1 MNSATKPSPSFRRA
15 TESFNHLWY
24 NLRTGNQSALKGA
37 MYNLVIVIAV
47 AAIIAVCLVL
57 GPFLKPLLW
66 SVLIGAVLFPFKSS
80 LSFGLKRWFAR
91 IEEED
96 THLLVGVVLAPLQA
110 LEAFGEYLTSVFM
123 KHMQYIL
130 GGAFSLLM
138 LGLFVSYAPKGLL
151 CVVWRHVRWAHT
163 LFTNVLSSID
173 YTIVRLTNVFSN
185 NILIQCNYFLLLR
198 SLV

>member
-1 MNSATKPSPSFRRA
+1 MNPSTKPSPSFRKA

-24 NLRTGNQSALKGA
+24 NLRSGNQSALKGA

-47 AAIIAVCLVL
+47 SAIIAVCLVL

-91 IEEED
+91 IDEED
-96 THLLVGVVLAPLQA
+96 THMLVGIVLAPLQA
-110 LEAFGEYLTSVFM
+110 LEAFGEYLSSVFM

-130 GGAFSLLM
+130 AGAASLL
-138 LGLFVSYAPKGLL
+138 LLSLFVSYAPKGLL
-151 CVVWRHVRWAHT
+151 CVVWRHVRLAHS
-163 LFTNVLSSID
+163 LFTNVLGSID
-173 YTIVRLTNVFSN
+173 HTIV
-185 NILIQCNYFLLLR
+185 ILFGIFF
-198 SLV
+198 

>member
-1 MNSATKPSPSFRRA
+1 
-15 TESFNHLWY
+15 
-24 NLRTGNQSALKGA
+24 

-47 AAIIAVCLVL
+47 AAIVAVCLVL

-80 LSFGLKRWFAR
+80 MSFGLKRWFAR

-96 THLLVGVVLAPLQA
+96 THLLVGVALAPLQA
-110 LEAFGEYLTSVFM
+110 LDAFGEFLSSVFM
-123 KHMQYIL
+123 KHMQMIL
-130 GGAFSLLM
+130 GSALSLLL

-173 YTIVRLTNVFSN
+173 YTIVRSFRALF
-185 NILIQCNYFLLLR
+185 
-198 SLV
+198 

>member
-1 MNSATKPSPSFRRA
+1 MNPSTKPSPSFRKA
-15 TESFNHLWY
+15 TESFNHMWY

-37 MYNLVIVIAV
+37 MYNFVIVIVVAAV
-47 AAIIAVCLVL
+47 AAVCLVL

-96 THLLVGVVLAPLQA
+96 THLLVGLVKAPFEA
-110 LEAFGEYLTSVFM
+110 LDTFGEYLSSVFM

-130 GGAFSLLM
+130 GGAVSLLL
-138 LGLFVSYAPKGLL
+138 LGLFVSYAPKGVL
-151 CVVWRHVRWAHT
+151 CVLWRQVRWGHT

-173 YTIVRLTNVFSN
+173 YTIVSYA
-185 NILIQCNYFLLLR
+185 Q
-198 SLV
+198 